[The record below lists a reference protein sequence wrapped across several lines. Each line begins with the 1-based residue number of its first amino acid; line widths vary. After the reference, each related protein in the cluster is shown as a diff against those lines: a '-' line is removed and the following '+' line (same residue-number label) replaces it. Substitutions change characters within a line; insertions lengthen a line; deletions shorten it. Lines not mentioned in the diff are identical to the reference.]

1 MFSPQAEKR
10 IDELLAKYPQKR
22 SALLPILYVAQAEN
36 GYLSDDVME
45 YVAQRMGLTYLD
57 VLSTASFYT
66 MFYRQPVGK
75 YVVQLCSNVSCW
87 LMGSDHIEKCI
98 ERKLGIRL
106 GETTP
111 DGKFTFIEV
120 ECIGACGGAPAMQIN
135 FDYHEN
141 LTPEKVDQILD
152 SLP

>member
-1 MFSPQAEKR
+1 MFSQQAEKK

-87 LMGSDHIEKCI
+87 LMGSDHIEECI

-141 LTPEKVDQILD
+141 LTPDKVERILD
-152 SLP
+152 ALP

>member
-22 SALLPILYVAQAEN
+22 SALLPILYVAQTEN